1 MDYRSEFAEFD
12 DVTYLDAAAQG
23 PLPNVAERAAKKALE
38 WKRLPHKIP
47 VDAYAELP
55 NRVRRA
61 IGKLLHAQP
70 DDIAITTG
78 ASTGLSV
85 VATGM
90 DWKPGDEILV
100 GQGEFPAHFAAWLPV
115 EKAGLAQ
122 VKRVQPRE
130 RFLDAEDYEARM
142 GPRTRVVSVSL
153 VRFSDSVR
161 FDAARLATACRRSGA
176 ALLLDVSQCAGAMPL
191 DVNALGAD
199 FVCGAGYK
207 WLLGSYG
214 TGFFWAQREWTERL
228 GLGPLYWTAL
238 EGAEKHHGLPM
249 EGLRVVAGA
258 RRWDTPETANFTS
271 MAAWAES
278 LELVLRATPEA
289 IAEHDWGLGEHL
301 IKRLPSDRCVLMS
314 PREAE
319 KRGPFVCIAGRS
331 GESTMVLYEKLRA
344 EKVIVSLRENALRI
358 APHFYN
364 AQRDIDRLAHLLTI

>member
-47 VDAYAELP
+47 VEAYTELP

-61 IGKLLHAQP
+61 LGQLLHAEP

-100 GQGEFPAHFAAWLPV
+100 GEGEFPAHFAAWLPV

-122 VKRVQPRE
+122 VKRVQARE
-130 RFLDAEDYEARM
+130 RFLDAEDYVARM
-142 GPRTRVVSVSL
+142 GPRTRVVSLSL
-153 VRFSDSVR
+153 VRFCDGVR
-161 FDAARLATACRRSGA
+161 FDAARLATACRNVGA

-191 DVNALGAD
+191 DVNELGAD

-214 TGFFWAQREWTERL
+214 TGFFWARREWSERL
-228 GLGPLYWTAL
+228 GLGPLYWMAL

-249 EGLRVVAGA
+249 ERLRVVAGA

-271 MAAWAES
+271 MGAWAES
-278 LELVLRATPEA
+278 LELLVRATPQA
-289 IAEHDWGLGEHL
+289 IAAHDWDLGEHL
-301 IKRLPSDRCVLMS
+301 IKKLPSDRCVLMS
-314 PREAE
+314 PREGQR
-319 KRGPFVCIAGRS
+319 RGPFVCIAGRNAK
-331 GESTMVLYEKLRA
+331 STMALYERLRA
-344 EKVIVSLRENALRI
+344 EKVIVSLRENAVRI

-364 AQRDIDRLAHLLTI
+364 VQRDVDRLARLLAI